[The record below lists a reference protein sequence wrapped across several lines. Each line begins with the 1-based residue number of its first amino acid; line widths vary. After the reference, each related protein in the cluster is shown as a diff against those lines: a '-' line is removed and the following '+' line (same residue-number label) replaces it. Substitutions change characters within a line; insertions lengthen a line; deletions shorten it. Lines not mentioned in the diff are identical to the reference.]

1 MQTQPWWMTDEYLSA
16 TPIPAEFEQHAG
28 PHGIALVK
36 AWQDGRTSRGWGLK
50 PTEKSPGF
58 MKSYESNTF
67 RSDIVTFGYESGR
80 WSFAFVMRSLRMVC
94 IDIDGKNGGLVEARK
109 LGMLPYT
116 LAETSKSGD
125 GFHLFYLTSDDQWD
139 SETGFAMFNDRI
151 ALEQGVDLRSVGCVY
166 HYKQQRWNNRALAEL
181 PQHLKDRLNRDKQ
194 RSSGTTD
201 EIIKILDAGDPTEVA
216 MMHDTMITDLNK
228 QIPAGR
234 RNTTLFAIGS
244 QMMQAQIPGWPRLVH
259 DRALALGL
267 DIEEAD
273 KLLHNIKKYG
283 D

>member
-16 TPIPAEFEQHAG
+16 TPIPAEFEQYAG

-125 GFHLFYLTSDDQWD
+125 GFHLFYLTNDDQWD

-201 EIIKILDAGDPTEVA
+201 EIIKILDTGDPTEVA

>member
-125 GFHLFYLTSDDQWD
+125 GFHLFYLTSDDQWG

>member
-80 WSFAFVMRSLRMVC
+80 WSFAFVMRSLRIVC

>member
-1 MQTQPWWMTDEYLSA
+1 M
-16 TPIPAEFEQHAG
+16 
-28 PHGIALVK
+28 
-36 AWQDGRTSRGWGLK
+36 
-50 PTEKSPGF
+50 
-58 MKSYESNTF
+58 
-67 RSDIVTFGYESGR
+67 
-80 WSFAFVMRSLRMVC
+80 MRSLRMVC

-244 QMMQAQIPGWPRLVH
+244 QMMQAQIPGWQRLVH